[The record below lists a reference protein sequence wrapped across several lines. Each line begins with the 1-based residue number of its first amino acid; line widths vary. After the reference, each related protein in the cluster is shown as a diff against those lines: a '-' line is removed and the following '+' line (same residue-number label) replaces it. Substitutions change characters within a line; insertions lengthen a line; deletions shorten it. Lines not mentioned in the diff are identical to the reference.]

1 MLPQFIGVLLTA
13 ACLRHREGLCCSVCV
28 CVCVWRWGG
37 VYMDAG
43 APWVDITQDAQGVG
57 EMEAMLSV
65 ELANT
70 PVIPCWHFC
79 THSAAS

>member
-1 MLPQFIGVLLTA
+1 MLIHLIGVLLTQ
-13 ACLRHREGLCCSVCV
+13 LDVPGLCCSVCV
-28 CVCVWRWGG
+28 CVCSSGGGAG

-43 APWVDITQDAQGVG
+43 APPVDITQDAQGVG

-70 PVIPCWHFC
+70 PAIPCWHFC
-79 THSAAS
+79 THSAVS